1 MGFKKMSTK
10 EDEFVNSARG
20 ETNNIQS
27 DNIKTKRNKQFIV
40 YFTDEEL
47 KNIKNIAKSI
57 GMPTSTYIRFKL
69 FQK

>member
-1 MGFKKMSTK
+1 MGFKKLTTK
-10 EDEFVNSARG
+10 EDEFINSARG

-47 KNIKNIAKSI
+47 KKH
-57 GMPTSTYIRFKL
+57 
-69 FQK
+69 

>member
-1 MGFKKMSTK
+1 MGFKKLTTK

-20 ETNNIQS
+20 ETSAQNEEIN
-27 DNIKTKRNKQFIV
+27 TKRNKQFIV

-47 KNIKNIAKSI
+47 KNLKNTAKSI

-69 FQK
+69 FS

>member
-1 MGFKKMSTK
+1 MGFKKMTVK

-20 ETNNIQS
+20 ETSNIQS
-27 DNIKTKRNKQFIV
+27 DEIKTKRNKQFIV

-47 KNIKNIAKSI
+47 KNLKNTAKSI

-69 FQK
+69 FS

>member
-1 MGFKKMSTK
+1 MGFKKLTTK

-20 ETNNIQS
+20 ETSVQNEEIN
-27 DNIKTKRNKQFIV
+27 TKRNKQFIV

-47 KNIKNIAKSI
+47 KNLKNTAKSI

-69 FQK
+69 FS

>member
-20 ETNNIQS
+20 ETSAQNEEIN
-27 DNIKTKRNKQFIV
+27 TKRNKQFIV

-47 KNIKNIAKSI
+47 KNLKNTAKSI

-69 FQK
+69 FS

>member
-1 MGFKKMSTK
+1 MGFKKMSSK

-20 ETNNIQS
+20 ETSAQNEEIN
-27 DNIKTKRNKQFIV
+27 TKRNKQFIV

-47 KNIKNIAKSI
+47 KNLKNTAKSI

-69 FQK
+69 FS

>member
-10 EDEFVNSARG
+10 ENEFVNSARG
-20 ETNNIQS
+20 ETSAQNEEIN
-27 DNIKTKRNKQFIV
+27 TKRNKQFIV

-47 KNIKNIAKSI
+47 KNLKNTAKSI

-69 FQK
+69 FS

>member
-20 ETNNIQS
+20 ETSAQNKEIN
-27 DNIKTKRNKQFIV
+27 TKRNKQFIV

-47 KNIKNIAKSI
+47 KNLKNTAKSI

-69 FQK
+69 FS

>member
-1 MGFKKMSTK
+1 MGFKKISTK

-20 ETNNIQS
+20 ETSAQNEEIN
-27 DNIKTKRNKQFIV
+27 TKRNKQFIV

-47 KNIKNIAKSI
+47 KNLKNTAKSI

-69 FQK
+69 FS

>member
-20 ETNNIQS
+20 ETSVQNEEIN
-27 DNIKTKRNKQFIV
+27 TKRNKQFIV

-47 KNIKNIAKSI
+47 KNLKNTAKSI

-69 FQK
+69 FS